1 MSGPI
6 GRRRVVYD
14 CNMFVQAAAFDAGP
28 AGACF
33 RLIEKGSVELF
44 VSKPILAEVRRV
56 LGYTDVLRISPSLTT
71 ERIAAF
77 VQRIT
82 FRATLVRRV
91 PHILDYPRDPD
102 DEPYIDLAAA
112 VAADYL
118 VTRDKDLLSLMTG
131 HSSICRE
138 FRQKT
143 RPLAVVDPVAFLE
156 EVAIG

>member
-1 MSGPI
+1 M
-6 GRRRVVYD
+6 
-14 CNMFVQAAAFDAGP
+14 
-28 AGACF
+28 
-33 RLIEKGSVELF
+33 EKGSVELF

-56 LGYTDVLRISPSLTT
+56 LGYEEVLRISPSLTS

-77 VQRIT
+77 LQRVT
-82 FRATLVRRV
+82 FRATLIRRV

-112 VAADYL
+112 VDADYL

-131 HSSICRE
+131 HSIACRE

-143 RPLAVVDPVAFLE
+143 RPLAVVEPVAFLA
-156 EVAIG
+156 EVKRR